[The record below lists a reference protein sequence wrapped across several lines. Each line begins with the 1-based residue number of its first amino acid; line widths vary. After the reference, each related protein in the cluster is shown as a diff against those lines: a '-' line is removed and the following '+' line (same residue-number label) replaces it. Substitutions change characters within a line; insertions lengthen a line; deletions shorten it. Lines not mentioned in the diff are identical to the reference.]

1 MVRLEHVTKVFEKGG
16 DKVVND
22 VSFEVK
28 KGEIVVLIGPSGCG
42 KTTTLKM
49 INRLIPLS
57 GGKIF
62 VKGQDIEKTDPV
74 SLRRGIGYVIQQIGL
89 LPHLTIREN
98 IAFVLQLMGSPK
110 SRQKER
116 AEELIQAV
124 GLPLNYLDKHP
135 RQLSGG
141 QQQRI
146 GVARALAADPDIIL
160 MDEPFGALDPIT
172 REQLQLELLR
182 LQEQLHKTIV
192 FVTHDMQEAFKIGT
206 RIVLMRNGKIE
217 KIGDALTLARDKS
230 AFVQEFLGR
239 KAVFDALDTIPVG
252 RIIDLTVPIVEIGSR
267 WEPKKENQSWEYAVA
282 VNGKGEFLGVI
293 PYARLTAGEPVR
305 EEQVLLMEE
314 MVGADNSVQEIIR
327 KMLCTGRSWIPI
339 CNEAGRFQ
347 GLVTFEACAGMMVS

>member
-1 MVRLEHVTKVFEKGG
+1 MVRLEHVTKVFEGGG

-22 VSFEVK
+22 VSFEVN
-28 KGEIVVLIGPSGCG
+28 KGEIVVMIGPSGCG

-98 IAFVLQLMGSPK
+98 IAFVLQLMGSSK

-124 GLPLNYLDKHP
+124 GLPMNYLEKHP

-146 GVARALAADPDIIL
+146 GVARALAADPDLIL

-206 RIVLMRNGKIE
+206 RIILMRSGRIE
-217 KIGDALTLARDKS
+217 QIGDALTLARDKS

-252 RIIDLTVPIVEIGSR
+252 RIIDINVPVVELGCK
-267 WEPKKENQSWEYAVA
+267 WESAKKSKSWEYAVA
-282 VNGKGEFLGVI
+282 INSQGKFLGVI
-293 PYARLTAGEPVR
+293 PYDQLKAGESAQ
-305 EEQVLLMEE
+305 EEQVLFMEE
-314 MVGADNSVQEIIR
+314 MAGADNSVQEIIR
-327 KMLCTGRSWIPI
+327 KMLYTGRSWMPI
-339 CNEAGRFQ
+339 CNDSGHFQ
-347 GLVTFEACAGMMVS
+347 GLVTFEACAAMMVS